1 MKTNTEAT
9 IYTFEDLMSKFKRHE
24 SDSGS
29 PEVQIIKLSFKIAY
43 LSRHLNEYKKDNAA
57 KRALIIIVNERKSL
71 IKYLYRT
78 KPEICKKIA
87 EAIGIRG
94 KW

>member
-1 MKTNTEAT
+1 MHGLLEALSLT
-9 IYTFEDLMSKFKRHE
+9 SNSVHSKIVKFESYTDYPQS
-24 SDSGS
+24 
-29 PEVQIIKLSFKIAY
+29 AT
-43 LSRHLNEYKKDNAA
+43 NAA

-71 IKYLYRT
+71 IKYLYKT